1 MGKLSLIT
9 LYENDLESFAFSIDA
24 SELVHSRI
32 GLSLRPH
39 PYDALAGIQRSFFY
53 SSKAISIL
61 AHIELSKYLQNLL
74 FFRLLKEESL
84 SLLESRRA
92 VDDPMHFSYFSKQEI
107 ELWHIIDLRQDILIF
122 FADRFAGKRAEIIF
136 IMIFSDSPIM
146 RVSILIL
153 AMIFLLCHS

>member
-1 MGKLSLIT
+1 M
-9 LYENDLESFAFSIDA
+9 
-24 SELVHSRI
+24 
-32 GLSLRPH
+32 
-39 PYDALAGIQRSFFY
+39 
-53 SSKAISIL
+53 

-84 SLLESRRA
+84 CLLESRRA

-122 FADRFAGKRAEIIF
+122 FANRFAGKRAEIIF
-136 IMIFSDSPIM
+136 IMIFPDSSIM

-153 AMIFLLCHS
+153 AMIFLLSHS